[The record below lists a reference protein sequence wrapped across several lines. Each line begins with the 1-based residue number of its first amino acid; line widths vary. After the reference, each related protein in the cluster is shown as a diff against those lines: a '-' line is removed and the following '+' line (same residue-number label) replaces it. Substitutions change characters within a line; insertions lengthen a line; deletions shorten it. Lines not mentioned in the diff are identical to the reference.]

1 MFTTYDVVEESC
13 RESAFSTRAALQSSP
28 ASPAS
33 TSKCPPPEA
42 TAQAPWLIGVT
53 AQDYAAM
60 KHEARLEILGATYHG
75 ERKDLVAAGPEPPD
89 SIEEMPRSPILLGGH
104 GPSFYGYVP
113 MYDVSLGKL
122 RLRDYESA
130 VGDKRKRDPNKP
142 KRKKPKRDPKKP
154 KRAASA
160 YMLWCND
167 NRDRI
172 KVEGGDGVKYTE
184 IMQV

>member
-1 MFTTYDVVEESC
+1 
-13 RESAFSTRAALQSSP
+13 
-28 ASPAS
+28 
-33 TSKCPPPEA
+33 
-42 TAQAPWLIGVT
+42 
-53 AQDYAAM
+53 M

-89 SIEEMPRSPILLGGH
+89 SIEEMPRSPIWLGGH
-104 GPSFYGYVP
+104 GSSLYGYVP
-113 MYDVSLGKL
+113 VFDEGLGEL
-122 RLRDYESA
+122 RLFESA
-130 VGDKRKRDPNKP
+130 GDKR

-160 YMLWCND
+160 YILWCND

>member
-1 MFTTYDVVEESC
+1 MSSQT
-13 RESAFSTRAALQSSP
+13 FSTRAALQSSP

-142 KRKKPKRDPKKP
+142 KRKKPKRDPNKP